1 MQEKKRGGDGAAVRR
16 AMPAVWRMAGGLAC
30 AAIVTACGGGD
41 SSAGGAGSAAATTT
55 LSPMAQVGKAIFF
68 DPALSASGKQ
78 SCASCHDPA
87 RAFTDPNNLA
97 VSIGGPNAD
106 LPGLRNAPSLN
117 YASYTPNFQV
127 DGAGTA
133 SGGFFRDG
141 RSASLMDQAQ
151 QPFTNAFE
159 MANASADD
167 VLKSLLTRPYIDRFT
182 AVFTQAAVQD
192 STTAMQSIGRSL
204 AAYQSEDPGFHTFDS
219 KYDAYLAGRVTL
231 TDSEMRGL
239 VLFNNPTKGNC
250 NACHVSSRTGGTPA
264 LFTDFTYDNV
274 GIPRNWSLAANQ
286 EGTTLPYVPKN
297 GAALGAPNY
306 SYYDLGICGP
316 LRTDFRVGGPTCGQF
331 KVPTLR
337 NIALTPP
344 YFHNG
349 VFQTLDQVVA
359 WYVTRDTD
367 PGRWYVKADGTPD
380 VPYNDLPVA
389 FDANVNVSEVPYN
402 PATAPSMTSQEMSDL
417 VHFLC
422 TLTDGFD
429 PARPSAYNVPAQ
441 CQSSTADSVAAA
453 RIQSVAATGATAAKA
468 SPSR

>member
-1 MQEKKRGGDGAAVRR
+1 MRVA
-16 AMPAVWRMAGGLAC
+16 WRIAGGSAC
-30 AAIVTACGGGD
+30 AAMVSACGGGGD
-41 SSAGGAGSAAATTT
+41 SGGSGSTAAAAAA

-117 YASYTPNFQV
+117 YASFTPNFQV
-127 DGAGTA
+127 DGTGTA

-141 RSASLMDQAQ
+141 RSPSLMDQAQ

-159 MANASADD
+159 MANGSADD
-167 VLKSLLTRPYIDRFT
+167 VLKSLLTRPYLDQLT
-182 AVFTQAAVQD
+182 AVFTKAGIQD
-192 STTAMQSIGRSL
+192 SATAMQSIGRAL
-204 AAYQSEDPGFHTFDS
+204 AAYQAEDPGFHTFDS
-219 KYDAYLAGRVTL
+219 KYDAYLAGKATL

-239 VLFNNPTKGNC
+239 LLFNNPTKGNC

-297 GAALGAPNY
+297 GLALGAPNY
-306 SYYDLGICGP
+306 SYYDLGLCGP
-316 LRTDFRVGGPTCGQF
+316 LRTDFRVGGATCGQF

-337 NIALTPP
+337 NIARTPP

-402 PATAPSMTSQEMSDL
+402 PAAAPSMTSQEISDV

-422 TLTDGFD
+422 ALTDGFD
-429 PARPSAYNVPAQ
+429 PANPSAYSVPAQ

-453 RIQSVAATGATAAKA
+453 RIQSVPAAGATAAKA

>member
-1 MQEKKRGGDGAAVRR
+1 MQEKQQRGDGVRASMR
-16 AMPAVWRMAGGLAC
+16 AVWLVVS
-30 AAIVTACGGGD
+30 AALVAACGGGD
-41 SSAGGAGSAAATTT
+41 GGSGTSSTASASADT
-55 LSPMAQVGKAIFF
+55 LSPMAQVGKQIFF
-68 DPALSASGKQ
+68 DQTLSASGKQ

-87 RAFTDPNNLA
+87 RGFTDPNNLA
-97 VSIGGPNAD
+97 VSIGGPNSD

-117 YASYTPNFQV
+117 YASYTPNFKI
-127 DGAGTA
+127 DGTGTA

-141 RSASLMDQAQ
+141 RSPSLADQAQ
-151 QPFTNAFE
+151 QPFTNPFE

-167 VLKSLLTRPYIDRFT
+167 VFKTLLTRPYIDQFT
-182 AVFTQAAVQD
+182 AVFTKAGIQD
-192 STTAMQSIGRSL
+192 SATAMQSIGRAL
-204 AAYQSEDPGFHTFDS
+204 AAFQSEDPGFHTFDS
-219 KYDAYLAGRVTL
+219 KYDAYLAGKVTL
-231 TDSEMRGL
+231 TDSETRGL
-239 VLFNNPTKGNC
+239 LLFNNPTKGNC
-250 NACHVSSRTGGTPA
+250 TACHVSSGTGSTPA

-274 GIPRNWSLAANQ
+274 GIPRNWGIAANQ

-297 GAALGAPNY
+297 GLALGAPNY

-316 LRTDFRVGGPTCGQF
+316 LRTDYRVGGPTCGQF

-337 NIALTPP
+337 NIALTGP

-367 PGRWYVKADGTPD
+367 PGRWYVKADGTSD

-389 FDANVNVSEVPYN
+389 FDANVNVAEVPYN
-402 PATAPSMTSQEMSDL
+402 PAKAPSMTNQEMSDL

-429 PARPSAYNVPAQ
+429 PANPSAYRVPAQ
-441 CQSSTADSVAAA
+441 CGSTAASVGAA
-453 RIQSVAATGATAAKA
+453 RIQAVSAGGATPGKTVQTVA
-468 SPSR
+468 SK

>member
-1 MQEKKRGGDGAAVRR
+1 
-16 AMPAVWRMAGGLAC
+16 
-30 AAIVTACGGGD
+30 
-41 SSAGGAGSAAATTT
+41 
-55 LSPMAQVGKAIFF
+55 
-68 DPALSASGKQ
+68 
-78 SCASCHDPA
+78 
-87 RAFTDPNNLA
+87 
-97 VSIGGPNAD
+97 
-106 LPGLRNAPSLN
+106 
-117 YASYTPNFQV
+117 
-127 DGAGTA
+127 
-133 SGGFFRDG
+133 
-141 RSASLMDQAQ
+141 
-151 QPFTNAFE
+151 
-159 MANASADD
+159 
-167 VLKSLLTRPYIDRFT
+167 
-182 AVFTQAAVQD
+182 
-192 STTAMQSIGRSL
+192 MQSMGRAL

-219 KYDAYLAGRVTL
+219 KYDAYLAGRATL

-250 NACHVSSRTGGTPA
+250 NACHVSSRTGSTPA

-297 GAALGAPNY
+297 GVALGAPNY

-316 LRTDFRVGGPTCGQF
+316 LRTDFRVGGPTCGRF

-380 VPYNDLPVA
+380 VPYNDLPIA

-402 PATAPSMTSQEMSDL
+402 PTTAPSMTSQEMSDL

-429 PARPSAYNVPAQ
+429 PAHPSAYNVPAQ

-453 RIQSVAATGATAAKA
+453 RINPSRRPEPRPPRRVFPNNPITPGSHTMKRTALSAAAAVALMGAGAAHAATSQQLEQKLDAMAAQIEALRAELKEVRAQNAALASQQQTQAKA
-468 SPSR
+468 QAQQGADLQNVQQTVQTAQLAQARPSPLDNLTLWGYGEANYSRPTRNADDTKADLARAVFGIGYRVNDTTRFNSEFEIEHGVTSSSDAGSSRSSSSISSTS